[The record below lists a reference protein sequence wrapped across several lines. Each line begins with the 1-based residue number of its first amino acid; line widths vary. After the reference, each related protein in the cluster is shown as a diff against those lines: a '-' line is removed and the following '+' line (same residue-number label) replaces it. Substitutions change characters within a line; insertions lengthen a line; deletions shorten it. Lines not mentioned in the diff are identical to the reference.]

1 MIRKNSKRQQ
11 TKNSLKRNLRARLQI
26 ETLED
31 RKLLTVDVAPLF
43 DINAIVQSSNPSE
56 LIEVGGTVYFAATTD
71 EHGAELWKSDGTS
84 TGTVL
89 VKDIRTGTQPSS
101 PANLVNVNGTLYFR
115 ATDGVSGQ
123 ELWKSDGTAAGT
135 VMVKDIWSGG
145 DSFPQYLTNVG
156 GTLFFR
162 ANDGINGQE
171 LWKSDGTA
179 AGTMLVKN
187 LSSGASNSAPARLTN
202 VGGTLYFVATDSIKG
217 IELWKSNGTDAGTVI
232 VKDIVTGTNG
242 STPVH
247 LTNVAGTLYFGAT
260 TAPNGTEL
268 WKSDGTDAGT
278 VLVRDINP
286 GSASSSLNGL
296 TSNGTSLFFTAYTAS
311 SGYQLWKSD
320 GTNAGT
326 IIVKSI
332 LPFGGSGIG
341 QVTNVNGT
349 IFFEARDSLNGYELW
364 KSDGTATGTVLVKD
378 ISPGVFSSNSRS
390 LTNINGTLYFRAK
403 TEATGYEL
411 WKSDGTTNGT
421 VQVKEIRVGAESS
434 SPILMTNV
442 NGTVFFKANDGTTGL
457 ELWKSDGT
465 SSGTTIVRDIMDKGT
480 SSNPFQLANLNGK
493 LLFKASDG
501 LLGSELWSSTGVANG
516 TTLVKDINVGFNNSE
531 PSKIVNV
538 GGIAYF
544 SAFTQTNGQ
553 ELWKSDG
560 TGGGTALVS
569 DIIAGTASGTPQILT
584 NVNGTL
590 FFSAITS
597 AAGQELWKSDGTA
610 AGTVL
615 VKDIRP
621 GANGSGPSSLINVNG
636 TLYFTATDG
645 VNGNE
650 LWKSDGSAAGTVMVR
665 DVRGGAT
672 GAYPFGLTNLNGVVY
687 FSADDAVAGRELW
700 KSDGTSTGTVLVK
713 DIIVGGTGSGP
724 SNLSV
729 FGGEV
734 YFSANGGA
742 SVGIELWKS
751 DGTSSGTVLVKDIF
765 SGGGG
770 SSPSWLTTAGTNL
783 YFAASTST
791 QGIEIWKTDGTS
803 AGTVLVKDIYTG
815 ATGSSPSYL
824 TQLGGTLYFRANDG
838 INGQEVWKTD
848 GTTTGTNLVLN
859 VARESQSSNPHSLT
873 AVGSKLFF
881 VATTQLYGTELYV
894 VEEAPTVPTSI
905 LLSSNTVAEN
915 TPIGTTFSELSTVG
929 SQLASTTFEIVSDAS
944 SSSFVI
950 EDNLLKTA
958 ATLDYEATSYYSIQ
972 IRATSGGVSITR
984 DISIFVSPV
993 NEFDPQ
999 LTSPTEYSV
1008 AENSVNVGT
1017 LTATDADLPQVSF
1030 TYTIVG
1036 GVDASRFSIVGNTV
1050 VFQAIPNFE
1059 NPTDTDGN
1067 NSYIVQV
1074 SASDGVRSQTKTL
1087 TVTVTDTNEAP
1098 VNLLLSNDSFP
1109 ESLAAG
1115 SLVSHLAAFDVDG
1128 PAPLSF
1134 AFSPVFP
1141 NDNSGFEI
1149 VGNQLR
1155 TTREF
1160 SYDDLADRQLL
1171 VRIVALDGLLASSL
1185 PATFVIDVTQA
1196 AKPPVAQDLSYA
1208 VDQGTS
1214 ASITLS
1220 GNDAEFVY
1228 TITQA
1233 PAHGALSGI
1242 APNLAY
1248 TPNSGFVGED
1258 TFFYTVKKG
1267 SLTSYEARVTLTVV
1281 GVLPTVNF
1289 SVQQSQTSE
1298 SLVTHAIFVQLDVAA
1313 VNDLIVPVSAL
1324 AGGTAIAESDF
1335 ALPPG
1340 IVIPRGA
1347 TSGSMTIGIAD
1358 DTIHEGTETFT
1369 VRLNSSPLYTLGT
1382 IATHQV
1388 TLADNDSPPTL
1399 SLEKTS
1405 ETVGEAS
1412 TSVSVRLRLSAPAA
1426 QDVAVPFTLLAETTT
1441 VNVDFNLTGGS
1452 QFPSGGNY
1460 LLIPAGASSANLT
1473 INVLD
1478 DEIIEQSELLKI
1490 RFDEPTYSSFA
1501 NPNATTFALAIR
1513 DNDERTVVMNRSLD
1527 QVSEARGSYTVVAR
1541 TDRPFTQTTTVPISF
1556 GGTAISTSLGRD
1568 YSIASPGAFVFAAN
1582 QSTATLV
1589 LQITDD
1595 SSAERNDDI
1604 IVRLQDDSPSYRLG
1618 STSQTA
1624 ITIVDNDTALI
1635 SFETAATSL
1644 WENAGNY
1651 TVRVTLS
1658 RVAAESVTV
1667 PLVLASGA
1675 GYATKGS
1682 DYNFSVVSVTIP
1694 AGQTSATATLQIL
1707 PDNFNEADELVRI
1720 SFGSLPSG
1728 TPVRIGT
1735 NASTSITIR
1744 DDDPILSIRPL
1755 KATVAETGVAE
1766 FELSL
1771 SAITHNAV
1779 VANVY
1784 LSGNATLNSDYV
1796 RAFNYTAAL
1805 GGIVP
1810 NGPTEINLPVLAIF
1824 PPLIKS
1830 IIYRLPI
1837 GNDTVFESTETITAT
1852 VALTTTTALPS
1863 RSAMSASVSILDDD
1877 ANAVTFQTANGS
1889 MSETIEGKKI
1899 RIYTATV
1906 QMAQT
1911 ASRDI
1916 QVALAFSG
1924 TAKYGVDY
1932 RIHDVD
1938 ARSGLTIRKGFK
1950 TSTFRIEVISD
1961 STFEGNE
1968 TVLVSIIAVTSP
1980 GVLPRPTATRKFTI
1994 VDDDSPPTSLGFRY
2008 DDDFNPEAIARW
2020 RASIVEPNQALVI
2033 AGTVAV
2039 QSAPK
2044 VGAFSGDVPNLSSAQ
2059 KAALRDSNGKALPA
2073 DVILPPGV
2081 VALVVASGSKGPV
2094 DGAVAFFDIN
2104 FNGVLD
2110 FIDSDNDGIL
2120 DDGEISETPAVTAA
2134 DGSFAFY
2141 LDNFDANNDGVVS
2154 TSEGRLVLAGGT
2166 DISTGLVGL
2175 IPLTAPV
2182 GLFNVTPLS
2191 TITESLVRKHGL
2203 SVLDAMN
2210 RTTQAFDIENYS
2222 LAEGISLY
2230 QVLENDALAAQ
2241 AYSAHV
2247 QIYSVAVGLAQYLT
2261 GVSALSGNSSRDV
2274 GALGSIIFDELA
2286 DFISTEGSTLDLS
2299 NAEVI
2304 AQIAQTVAREQEI
2317 GELNSESLSAAADAI
2332 SNGILE
2338 LRKTTLTSDT
2348 AGAGEA
2354 FLASIYQAKKV
2365 AQGTLPEDLRL
2376 LGAGQKTVAAINST
2390 YTTSNIA
2397 SLVAVQVATV
2407 TVPPL
2412 VEIDSLGIV
2421 EGNSGQLTLVFSA
2434 TLAGNH
2440 DYPVSVDFSTA
2451 DGSAVATT
2459 PELIGDYQ
2467 SHSGTLTWAANET
2480 GATGIKYIHVPIEAD
2495 TVFEADEFFR
2505 VLLSNPSRL
2514 VIRQGE
2520 GRGYI
2525 HNDDAFHFSTTAVP
2539 GQTVN
2544 ELLLTLSDGIT
2555 QVNDNDT
2562 EILNGLL
2569 VTPVQSHLAGQMNVA
2584 DTWRIDFSENRYRA
2598 DTWSFDGKSGATD
2611 EIHIQAGVFSD
2622 LNYTISSAN
2631 SSTLTLMS
2639 DSVVGQLELHS
2650 VDVESSKLF
2659 VSEMKQLIVHLP
2671 SGIASIIIED
2681 ADANESGRM
2690 RIRSATNAFAPI
2702 EFTNPTTSIRIVR
2715 ASSNTSVTEL
2725 SRDSAFAG
2733 TIDLGFTDVTPPVSV
2748 VNAMPASATS
2758 LHIPVSVTGSD
2769 PVGTEGSPT
2778 GVKEYD
2784 LYVAQDSGPFTK
2796 FATVPA
2802 GSPSTTFAAT
2812 SNHTYFFRSVARDNA
2827 GNEEFE
2833 PALLEDTLTRTGDLD
2848 KPVSAVSEAVAG
2860 GLGRFL
2866 VMMSG
2871 SDTGG
2876 SRLGRFD
2883 LYVSIDGQTPTLVGS
2898 PSAGTANNVGVYA
2911 TSFEYQGI
2919 VDGNTYQYR
2928 FFTRAVDTVGNTEDT
2943 PDAPADI
2950 VTTARFD
2957 PPNNTTPTPTGIV
2970 VQQGANQRSFI
2981 QTVAIAFTST
2991 NLLSDWFRTEYVEI
3005 QKFAISATDLSTGAT
3020 LLSPS
3025 QIAVHGNQ
3033 LNINFGPNGVGNSKT
3048 TIAGD
3053 GYFRI
3058 RLDLDR
3064 DGIFGENEDAH
3075 FDFHRL
3081 LGDADGDGKVSALDT
3096 AVVDSLMGRLG
3107 ANLDGDL
3114 NGSQKVDVTDRSYTT
3129 RQRGRSIAIL
3139 NPSPA
3144 P

>member
-1 MIRKNSKRQQ
+1 MTRQTSQSQRTTKRFKRVKLRKK
-11 TKNSLKRNLRARLQI
+11 LQFEI
-26 ETLED
+26 LED
-31 RKLLTVDVAPLF
+31 RKLLTIDVAPLF

-56 LIEVGGTVYFAATTD
+56 LIEVGGTVYFTATTA

-84 TGTVL
+84 AGTVL

-101 PANLVNVNGTLYFR
+101 PTSFVNVNGTLYFR
-115 ATDGVSGQ
+115 ATDGSSGQ

-135 VMVKDIWSGG
+135 VMVKDVWSGG

-171 LWKSDGTA
+171 LWKSNGTA
-179 AGTMLVKN
+179 AGTVLVKN
-187 LSSGASNSAPARLTN
+187 LSSGAAHSSPARLTN
-202 VGGTLYFVATDSIKG
+202 VGGTLFFVANDSIKG
-217 IELWKSNGTDAGTVI
+217 IELWKSDGTDAGTVI

-242 STPVH
+242 STPIN

-260 TAPNGTEL
+260 TAASGTEL

-278 VLVRDINP
+278 VLVKDLNP
-286 GSASSSLNGL
+286 GSASSNLNGL
-296 TSNGTSLFFTAYTAS
+296 TPNGTNLFFTAYTATN
-311 SGYQLWKSD
+311 GYQLWKSD
-320 GTNAGT
+320 GTTAGT

-349 IFFEARDSLNGYELW
+349 IFFEAKDNTNNYELW

-378 ISPGVFSSNSRS
+378 ISPGAFSSNSRS

-411 WKSDGTTNGT
+411 WKSDGTTSGT
-421 VQVKEIRVGAESS
+421 VQVKEIRAGAESS

-442 NGTVFFKANDGTTGL
+442 NGTVFFKANDGSTGL

-465 SSGTTIVRDIMDKGT
+465 SSGTTIVKDIMDKGT

-501 LLGSELWSSTGVANG
+501 LLGDELWSSNGIANG
-516 TTLVKDINVGFNNSE
+516 TTLVKDINVGLNNSG
-531 PSKIVNV
+531 PSRPVNV
-538 GGIAYF
+538 GGTAYF

-560 TGGGTALVS
+560 TGTGTVLVS
-569 DIIAGTASGTPQILT
+569 DIVAGTASGTPQFLT

-621 GANGSGPSSLINVNG
+621 GVNSSGPSSLINVNG

-645 VNGNE
+645 VNGYE

-665 DVRGGAT
+665 DIRGGAT
-672 GAYPFGLTNLNGVVY
+672 GAYPFSLTNSNGVVY
-687 FSADDAVAGRELW
+687 FTADDGVVGREMW
-700 KSDGTSTGTVLVK
+700 KSDGTTAGTVLVK
-713 DIIVGGTGSGP
+713 DILVGSTGSGP

-729 FGGEV
+729 FGGQV

-751 DGTSSGTVLVKDIF
+751 DGTSAGTVLVRDIV

-770 SSPSWLTTAGTNL
+770 SNPTWLTTAGNNL
-783 YFAASTST
+783 FFSAGTAA
-791 QGIEIWKTDGTS
+791 QGTEIWKTDGTS
-803 AGTVLVKDIYTG
+803 AGTILVKDIYAGT
-815 ATGSSPSYL
+815 TSSTPSYL
-824 TQLGGTLYFRANDG
+824 TQLGGTLYFTANDG
-838 INGQEVWKTD
+838 TNGQEVWKTD
-848 GTTTGTNLVLN
+848 GTTAGTTLVLN
-859 VARESQSSNPHSLT
+859 VAKEAESSNPHSLT

-905 LLSSNTVAEN
+905 LLSANTVAEN

-929 SQLASTTFEIVSDAS
+929 SQISSTTFEIVSGSTS
-944 SSSFVI
+944 SPFVI
-950 EDNLLKTA
+950 EGNLLKTSA
-958 ATLDYEATSYYSIQ
+958 ALDYEDTSYYSIQ

-999 LTSPTEYSV
+999 LTSPTVYNV
-1008 AENSVNVGT
+1008 AENSLNVGT

-1036 GVDASRFSIVGNTV
+1036 GADASKFSIIGNTV
-1050 VFQAIPNFE
+1050 AFRAMPNFE
-1059 NPTDTDGN
+1059 FPTDADGD

-1074 SASDGVRSQTKTL
+1074 SASDGVRSQARTL

-1098 VNLLLSNDSFP
+1098 VDLLLSNVSFA
-1109 ESLAAG
+1109 ESLSAG
-1115 SLVSHLAAFDVDG
+1115 GLVSHLAAFDVDG

-1141 NDNSGFEI
+1141 NDNAGFEI

-1160 SYDDLADRQLL
+1160 SYDDLADRELL
-1171 VRIVALDGLLASSL
+1171 VRIIARDGLSASSL
-1185 PATFVIDVTQA
+1185 PVAFTITVTEA
-1196 AKPPVAQDLSYA
+1196 EKPPVAQDLSYA
-1208 VDQGTS
+1208 LDQGTS

-1220 GNDAEFVY
+1220 GTDAEFVY

-1233 PAHGALSGI
+1233 PARGSLSGVG
-1242 APNLAY
+1242 PNRTY
-1248 TPNSGFVGED
+1248 TPNPGFVGED

-1289 SVQQSQTSE
+1289 SVQQSQASE
-1298 SLVTHAIFVQLDVAA
+1298 SLTTHAIFVQLDVPAA
-1313 VNDLIVPVSAL
+1313 DDLLVPISAL
-1324 AGGTAIAESDF
+1324 AGGTATAGSDY
-1335 ALPPG
+1335 ALPQG
-1340 IVIPRGA
+1340 VVIPRGA
-1347 TSGSMTIGIAD
+1347 TSASMTIGVAD
-1358 DTIHEGTETFT
+1358 DVTHEGTENFT

-1382 IATHQV
+1382 TATHQV

-1399 SLEKTS
+1399 TLEKTS
-1405 ETVGEAS
+1405 ETITEANS
-1412 TSVSVRLRLSAPAA
+1412 SVTVRLRLSAPAA
-1426 QDVAVPFTLLAETTT
+1426 QDIAVPFTLVAETATL
-1441 VNVDFNLTGGS
+1441 NVDFNLTGGS
-1452 QFPSGGNY
+1452 QFPSGGSY
-1460 LLIPAGASSANLT
+1460 LLIPAGASSANVT

-1490 RFDEPTYSSFA
+1490 RFDEPSYSSFA
-1501 NPNATTFALAIR
+1501 NPSATTFALAIR
-1513 DNDERTVVMNRSLD
+1513 DNDERTIVMERSLD
-1527 QVSEARGSYTVVAR
+1527 RVSEAGGSYTVVAR
-1541 TDRPFTQTTTVPISF
+1541 TDRPFTQSTTIPISF

-1568 YSIASPGAFVFAAN
+1568 YSIASPVAFVFAAN
-1582 QSTATLV
+1582 QSTATQV
-1589 LQITDD
+1589 LYITDD
-1595 SSAERNDDI
+1595 SVAERNEDI
-1604 IVRLQDDSPSYRLG
+1604 IVRLEDNSTAYKLG
-1618 STSQTA
+1618 STTQTA
-1624 ITIVDNDTALI
+1624 ITIVDNDTGLL
-1635 SFETAATSL
+1635 SFDTAATTL

-1651 TVRVTLS
+1651 TVRVTMS
-1658 RVAAESVTV
+1658 RAAAESITV
-1667 PLVLASGA
+1667 PLVLASGS
-1675 GYATKGS
+1675 GYATKGT
-1682 DYNFSVVSVTIP
+1682 DYNFSAASVTIP

-1707 PDNFNEADELVRI
+1707 PDALNEADELVRI
-1720 SFGSLPSG
+1720 SFGLLPSG
-1728 TPVRIGT
+1728 TPVGGIGT

-1744 DDDPILSIRPL
+1744 DDDPILSIRPI
-1755 KATVAETGVAE
+1755 KTTVDETGVAE

-1771 SAITHNAV
+1771 SAITHNGVLAQV
-1779 VANVY
+1779 F
-1784 LSGNATLNSDYV
+1784 LSGNATLNADYV
-1796 RAFNYTAAL
+1796 RLFNHTQAL
-1805 GGIVP
+1805 GGILP
-1810 NGPTEINLPVLAIF
+1810 TGPTNINLPVLAVI
-1824 PPLIKS
+1824 PPLTKS

-1837 GNDTVFESTETITAT
+1837 ANDTVFESTETITASF
-1852 VALTTTTALPS
+1852 VLTTTTALPS
-1863 RSAMSASVSILDDD
+1863 PSGTSASVSILDDD
-1877 ANAVTFQTANGS
+1877 ANAVSFKTSDGT
-1889 MSETIEGKKI
+1889 MSEMLDGKKN
-1899 RIYTATV
+1899 RIYSVTV

-1924 TAKYGVDY
+1924 NAKYGVDY
-1932 RIHDVD
+1932 RILDVD
-1938 ARSGLTIRKGFK
+1938 AKSGLTIKKGNK

-1961 STFEGNE
+1961 TKFEGNE
-1968 TVLVSIIAVTSP
+1968 TVVVSIIAVTSP
-1980 GVLPRPTATRKFTI
+1980 GVTPRPTATRKFTI
-1994 VDDDSPPTSLGFRY
+1994 LDDDSPPASFGFRY
-2008 DDDFNPEAIARW
+2008 DDEFNPTAIAKW
-2020 RASIVEPNQALVI
+2020 RASIVEPNEPLVV
-2033 AGTVAV
+2033 AGTLAI
-2039 QSAPK
+2039 QTAPI
-2044 VGAFSGDVPNLSSAQ
+2044 VGAFSGDVPNLSNSQ

-2073 DVILPPGV
+2073 DLSLPPGAI
-2081 VALVVASGSKGPV
+2081 ALVVASGSKGPV

-2110 FIDSDNDGIL
+2110 FIDTDNDGVL
-2120 DDGEISETPAVTAA
+2120 DDGEISETPATTAA

-2175 IPLTAPV
+2175 VPLTAPV

-2191 TITESLVRKHGL
+2191 TITESLVRNHGL

-2210 RTTQAFDIENYS
+2210 RTTQAFAIENYS

-2261 GVSALSGNSSRDV
+2261 GVSSLSGNSSRDV

-2286 DFISTEGSTLDLS
+2286 NFISTEGSTLDLS

-2304 AQIAQTVAREQEI
+2304 AQIAQTIAREQEI
-2317 GELNSESLSAAADAI
+2317 GELNSDSLSTAANAI
-2332 SNGILE
+2332 TNGILE
-2338 LRKTTLTSDT
+2338 LRKTTLASDT

-2354 FLASIYQAKKV
+2354 FLSSIYKAKKV
-2365 AQGTLPEDLRL
+2365 VQGTLPEDLRL
-2376 LGAGQKTVAAINST
+2376 LGSGQKTVAAINST
-2390 YTTSNIA
+2390 YTPSNIA
-2397 SLVAVQVATV
+2397 SLVSVQVATV
-2407 TVPPL
+2407 TVPPF

-2421 EGNSGQLTLVFSA
+2421 EGNSGQRTMVFSA

-2440 DYPVSVDFSTA
+2440 DYPVSVEYSTA

-2467 SHSGTLTWAANET
+2467 SRSGTLTWAANET
-2480 GATGIKYIHVPIEAD
+2480 GATGVKYIHVPIEAD
-2495 TVFEADEFFR
+2495 TVFEADEFFK

-2514 VIRQGE
+2514 VIRQAE

-2525 HNDDAFHFSTTAVP
+2525 HNDEVFTFTTAAVP
-2539 GQTVN
+2539 GQTES
-2544 ELLLTLSDGIT
+2544 ELLLTLSDGTT
-2555 QVNDNDT
+2555 QVNDNGT
-2562 EILNGLL
+2562 EVLNGLF
-2569 VTPVQSHLAGQMNVA
+2569 VTPVQSQLAGQANVA
-2584 DTWRIDFSENRYRA
+2584 DTWRVDFSENRYRT
-2598 DTWSFDGKSGATD
+2598 DTWSFDGKSGAAD
-2611 EIHIQAGVFSD
+2611 EMHLEAGVFSD
-2622 LNYTISSAN
+2622 LNYAISSAN
-2631 SSTLTLMS
+2631 SSTLTLKS
-2639 DSVVGQLELHS
+2639 DNLVGQLELRN

-2659 VSEMKQLIVHLP
+2659 VSEMKQLIVHVP
-2671 SGIASIIIED
+2671 SSIASIIIED

-2715 ASSNTSVTEL
+2715 ASATTSVTQL
-2725 SRDSAFAG
+2725 SRDSAFTG
-2733 TIDLGFTDVTPPVSV
+2733 TIDLGFTDVTRPVSA
-2748 VNAMPASATS
+2748 VNAMPARATS
-2758 LHIPVSVTGSD
+2758 LQIPVSVTGSD
-2769 PVGTEGSPT
+2769 PAGTEGNPT

-2796 FATVPA
+2796 FATVSA
-2802 GSPSTTFAAT
+2802 SSPSTTFSAT

-2827 GNEEFE
+2827 GNEE
-2833 PALLEDTLTRTGDLD
+2833 LDTSTLEDTLTRTGDLD
-2848 KPVSAVSEAVAG
+2848 KPVSAVSEVFNG

-2876 SRLGRFD
+2876 SRIARFD
-2883 LYVSIDGQTPTLVGS
+2883 LYVAIDGQTPTLVGS
-2898 PSAGTANNVGVYA
+2898 PSAGAANNVGVFA

-2919 VDGNTYQYR
+2919 VDGSSYQYR
-2928 FFTRAVDTVGNTEDT
+2928 FFTRAVDSAGNTEDT
-2943 PDAPADI
+2943 PDSPADI
-2950 VTTARFD
+2950 VTTASFN
-2957 PPNNTTPTPTGIV
+2957 PPSSLTPTPTGMV
-2970 VQQGANQRSFI
+2970 VQQGANQRSFV
-2981 QTVAIAFTST
+2981 QTVAVAFTSASMLT
-2991 NLLSDWFRTEYVEI
+2991 DWFSEEYVEI
-3005 QKFAISATDLSTGAT
+3005 QKFAISATNLSTGAT
-3020 LLSPS
+3020 LVSPS
-3025 QIAVHGNQ
+3025 QIAVAGNQ

-3053 GYFRI
+3053 GYYRI
-3058 RLDLDR
+3058 RLDLNR
-3064 DGIFGENEDAH
+3064 NGIFGETEDANL
-3075 FDFHRL
+3075 DFHRL
-3081 LGDADGDGKVSALDT
+3081 LGDANGDGNVTALDT
-3096 AVVDSLMGRLG
+3096 AVVDSLMGRIG
-3107 ANLDGDL
+3107 TNLDGDL
-3114 NGSQKVDVTDRSYTT
+3114 NGSLKVDVTDKSYTT
-3129 RQRGRSIAIL
+3129 RQRGRSIALL
-3139 NPSPA
+3139 NQR
-3144 P
+3144 